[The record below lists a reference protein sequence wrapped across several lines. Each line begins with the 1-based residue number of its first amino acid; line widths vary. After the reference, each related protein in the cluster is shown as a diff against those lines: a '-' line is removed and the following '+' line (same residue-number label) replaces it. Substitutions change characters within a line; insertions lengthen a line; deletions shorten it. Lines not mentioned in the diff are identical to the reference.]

1 LVAEWETA
9 AVGSRHAVAVG
20 ETASARVSVSLWRVE
35 GKGGLTSFSCG
46 TGLEMS
52 ESDPWCAY
60 VRPVVVVVTGDR
72 ATRVCLAFFV
82 GKYINKIRTLLAVNS
97 RYQKRYQRTL
107 RLMRLIET
115 IDGEAWS

>member
-1 LVAEWETA
+1 MGAPAPFVRLGQLAKGRVYTWLRVRGGAASSLRSTMQIHPSTVHGLVAEWETA

-52 ESDPWCAY
+52 ESDP
-60 VRPVVVVVTGDR
+60 
-72 ATRVCLAFFV
+72 
-82 GKYINKIRTLLAVNS
+82 
-97 RYQKRYQRTL
+97 
-107 RLMRLIET
+107 
-115 IDGEAWS
+115 